1 MRIDLNAD
9 VGEGATEAAVE
20 AELALIP
27 YLTSVNVACGG
38 HAGDPRTMRRTVET
52 ARHHHVSVGAHPGYI
67 DRDSFGRRA
76 LSLPLDTVRAMV
88 ADQIAAL
95 VDVAAA
101 AQVSV
106 VHVKPHGALYNQ
118 AAADFDLSFAIA
130 EAIRATSPALT
141 LVGLAGSSLIEAGR
155 HAGLPVAAE
164 AFVDRA
170 YQRDGSLV
178 ARSHSGAILDRPET
192 AARQALSIARDRTV
206 ISIDGSRV
214 AIHADTLCLHGD
226 TAGALA
232 IVRAVR
238 HTLED
243 AGITIAAPNTSR

>member
-9 VGEGATEAAVE
+9 IGEGATEAAVE

-27 YLTSVNVACGG
+27 YLASVNVACGG
-38 HAGDPRTMRRTVET
+38 HAGNPDTMRRSVET
-52 ARHHHVSVGAHPGYI
+52 ARRHHVSVGAHPGYI

-76 LSLPLDTVRAMV
+76 LSLPLDTVRTIV

-95 VDVAAA
+95 LDVAAA

-118 AAADFDLSFAIA
+118 AAIDFDLSFAIA
-130 EAIRATSPALT
+130 EAVRGISPALT
-141 LVGLAGSSLIEAGR
+141 LVGLAGSSLLEAGR

-164 AFVDRA
+164 AFADRA
-170 YQRDGSLV
+170 YQADGSLV
-178 ARSHSGAILDRPET
+178 PRSHPGAMLDRPET
-192 AARQALSIARDRTV
+192 AARQALSIARDRTA
-206 ISIDGSRV
+206 IAIDGSRI
-214 AIHADTLCLHGD
+214 AIRADTLCLHGD

-232 IVRAVR
+232 ILRAVR
-238 HTLED
+238 RALED
-243 AGITIAAPNTSR
+243 AGITIAAPNASR